1 MPLTL
6 QQIYDYIYIYIDV
19 YCIWF
24 KAPGLTEASLIC
36 NANHHQASRVLGG
49 WVWRCGAGFLVL
61 SAALA

>member
-1 MPLTL
+1 M
-6 QQIYDYIYIYIDV
+6 YRM
-19 YCIWF
+19 WF
-24 KAPGLTEASLIC
+24 TAPCLTEASLIC